1 MFKIPT
7 LKTPGRT
14 KLCLAPLL
22 HASHKNSPTP
32 KSNTNFSAINI
43 LSFPLSSKHISH
55 NHIPSS
61 SVFAKTISHVQDTIF
76 FFCFFWELQINTII
90 LFWLPKKKFLA
101 PHSQKKNKKKK
112 SWLHLSSR
120 FSNSGRIETK
130 QRKIN

>member
-7 LKTPGRT
+7 LKTRGET

-76 FFCFFWELQINTII
+76 FFFCFFWELQINRII

-101 PHSQKKNKKKK
+101 PHSQKKKKK

>member
-7 LKTPGRT
+7 LKTRGGT
-14 KLCLAPLL
+14 KLCSAPLL

-61 SVFAKTISHVQDTIF
+61 SVFAKTISHVQDTVF
-76 FFCFFWELQINTII
+76 FFFLGIANQYDNFI
-90 LFWLPKKKFLA
+90 LAPQEKISCSTFSKKK
-101 PHSQKKNKKKK
+101 KKKK

>member
-7 LKTPGRT
+7 RKTRGGT

-55 NHIPSS
+55 NHIRSS
-61 SVFAKTISHVQDTIF
+61 SIFAKTISHVQDTVF
-76 FFCFFWELQINTII
+76 FFFLELQINMII
-90 LFWLPKKKFLA
+90 LSWLPKKKFLA